1 MILQQGLFF
10 VGGGRAGIF
19 GLRVEQGGLVNPTR
33 HWSEKNS
40 LGLDLPLRLLQ
51 PNLIEGHLKC
61 LLPLFLVRTGND
73 GRCHIKK

>member
-10 VGGGRAGIF
+10 VGGAGRNFRLMGGAG
-19 GLRVEQGGLVNPTR
+19 RVGKPDKALERKEFVAPTV
-33 HWSEKNS
+33 
-40 LGLDLPLRLLQ
+40 LQ

-73 GRCHIKK
+73 GRCRIKK